1 MLRLRDIMTT
11 ELVTLS
17 PEHSLR
23 DAMELLTTNHITGAP
38 VVGGGKVVG
47 IVSLTDL
54 AEFAAGAP
62 GVPSEQ
68 PDTAEPDD
76 WENVDEPLDD
86 RIPSNEWFA
95 KFWEDA
101 GADVVERIARTQGP
115 EWNALEEHTVAEA
128 MSRIPLALPPDT
140 TIDRAADYMRR
151 ARIHR
156 VLVMDEGQL
165 LGVVTTT
172 DLANTVADRPDPA
185 RVYVFG
191 KPAASR
197 GF

>member
-23 DAMELLTTNHITGAP
+23 EAMELLTTRHITGAP
-38 VVGGGKVVG
+38 VVAGGKVVG

-54 AEFAAGAP
+54 AEFAAGTS

-68 PDTAEPDD
+68 PEVAEPDD
-76 WENVDEPLDD
+76 WENVDESLDD

-101 GADVVERIARTQGP
+101 GADVVERISATQGP
-115 EWNALEEHTVAEA
+115 EWNALEAHTVAEA
-128 MSRIPLALPPDT
+128 MSHVPLALPPDA

-151 ARIHR
+151 AGIHR
-156 VLVMDEGQL
+156 VLVMQQGEL

-172 DLANTVADRPDPA
+172 DLANTVADRRDPA

-197 GF
+197 GT